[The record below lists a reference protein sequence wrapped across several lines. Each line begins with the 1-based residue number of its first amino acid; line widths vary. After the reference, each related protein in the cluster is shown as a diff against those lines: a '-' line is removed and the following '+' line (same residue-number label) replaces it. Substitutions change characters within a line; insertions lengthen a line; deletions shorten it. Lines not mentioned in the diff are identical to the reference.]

1 MPTQMSTQVSVT
13 TDAIDT
19 KQLRSIEL
27 ADGWHDISNCEFVQF
42 AVGEAHS
49 PIVPLKLY
57 PALRY
62 QNEYGK
68 TVRTPLS
75 QILSFSEEPQGRNR

>member
-1 MPTQMSTQVSVT
+1 MPTMSSPQVSVT

-19 KQLRSIEL
+19 RQLRSIEL
-27 ADGWHDISNCEFVQF
+27 ADGWHDISSCELVQF

-49 PIVPLKLY
+49 PITPLKLY

-62 QNEYGK
+62 RNEFGK
-68 TVRTPLS
+68 MVRTPLNK
-75 QILSFSEEPQGRNR
+75 ILSFSEEGQGRR

>member
-1 MPTQMSTQVSVT
+1 MQTQTQTKVTVT

-19 KQLRSIEL
+19 RQLRSIEL
-27 ADGWHDISNCEFVQF
+27 ADGWHDITNCEFVQF

-49 PIVPLKLY
+49 PITPVRLY
-57 PALRY
+57 PSLRY

-68 TVRTPLS
+68 MVRTPLS
-75 QILSFSEEPQGRNR
+75 KILSFSEEPQGRR